1 MKNYTVSARTTEIK
15 VRLSKVEAAQL
26 TAQNLTAKVN
36 AKIEQSMNG
45 DPDEEFEFD
54 NLEEALKKFEELKSA
69 YGTYY
74 NSFNQLLNVYE
85 VYIDEYE
92 IDEDDHIDFGDTIRY
107 FVDEIIGWN
116 GPFNKEAW
124 KDGEDE

>member
-1 MKNYTVSARTTEIK
+1 MKRYTVNARTTEIK
-15 VRLSKVEAAQL
+15 VRLNKEEAAGL
-26 TAQNLTAKVN
+26 TAHHLTAKVN
-36 AKIEQSMNG
+36 AAIERSMNG
-45 DPDEEFEFD
+45 DSDESFEFD
-54 NLEEALKKFEELKSA
+54 NLEDALKKFEELKTA

-85 VYIDEYE
+85 VYIDEEE

-116 GPFNKEAW
+116 SPFNKEEW
-124 KDGEDE
+124 NDGEDE

>member
-1 MKNYTVSARTTEIK
+1 MKMYTVNVRTTEIK
-15 VRLSKVEAAQL
+15 CRLNKEEAAGL

-36 AKIEQSMNG
+36 AAIERSMNG

-54 NLEEALKKFEELKSA
+54 NIEDALKKFEELKTA

-85 VYIDEYE
+85 VYIDEDE
-92 IDEDDHIDFGDTIRY
+92 IDEDGHIDFGDTIRY

-116 GPFNKEAW
+116 GPFNKEVW
-124 KDGEDE
+124 NDGEDE